1 MKQHVAL
8 VGFMAAGK
16 STLGKKVARKLKC
29 AFYDLDDEIVKQH
42 GPIDAIF
49 YDRGEAA
56 FRECE
61 LEALQAILDNGKP
74 GIIALGGGA
83 VTYEPT
89 AKLLKKRVYRI
100 FVKVSAEQILGRLRR
115 SKIVR
120 PLIGPTPSLHK
131 IKELYAGRMP
141 SYAHSDYV
149 LEADTLTA
157 LQAVE
162 AIVEWIRRKK
172 LPFA

>member
-16 STLGKKVARKLKC
+16 STLGKKVARKLRC
-29 AFYDLDDEIVKQH
+29 AFYDLDDEIVKHH
-42 GPIDAIF
+42 GPIETIF
-49 YDRGEAA
+49 YERGEAA
-56 FRECE
+56 FRAFEV
-61 LEALQAILDNGKP
+61 EALQRVLDEGPP

-115 SKIVR
+115 SKTVR
-120 PLIGPTPSLHK
+120 PLIGATPSLHK
-131 IKELYAGRMP
+131 VKELYAARMP
-141 SYAHSDYV
+141 TYAHSDYV
-149 LEADTLTA
+149 LEADALTSV
-157 LQAVE
+157 QAVDE
-162 AIVEWIRRKK
+162 IVEWVRRKRV
-172 LPFA
+172 PFA